1 MSAVDIEVM
10 YVKKLNGDGKLKGF
24 ADVKIAKEIVV
35 KRFCIAQGPR
45 GLFVSFP
52 REVGKDGRW
61 YETVRPLNESFR
73 ETVQDKVLEAYDKEG
88 GNVSA

>member
-10 YVKKLNGDGKLKGF
+10 CVKRLNGDGKLKAF
-24 ADVKIAKEIVV
+24 ADVKFAKEIVI
-35 KRFCIAQGPR
+35 KGFAIAEGPR

-61 YETVRPLNESFR
+61 YETVKPLKESFR
-73 ETVQDKVLEAYDKEG
+73 QGVQDKVLEVYDKESES
-88 GNVSA
+88 VAV